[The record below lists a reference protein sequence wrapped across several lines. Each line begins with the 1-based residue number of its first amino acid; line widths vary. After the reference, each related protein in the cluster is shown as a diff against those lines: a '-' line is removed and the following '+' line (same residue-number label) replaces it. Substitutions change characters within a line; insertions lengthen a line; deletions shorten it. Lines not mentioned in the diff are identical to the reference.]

1 MNIVSFL
8 IGIAILVVVLK
19 LIALP
24 FKLIIKF
31 IINSVIGGILLFGLG
46 FLGISIVIKWWTV
59 LLTGLF
65 GVPGLIVAII
75 ISLI

>member
-1 MNIVSFL
+1 M
-8 IGIAILVVVLK
+8 VVVLK

>member
-8 IGIAILVVVLK
+8 IGIAILVIVLK

-75 ISLI
+75 ISFI

>member
-1 MNIVSFL
+1 MSFL
-8 IGIAILVVVLK
+8 IGIAILVIVLK

-75 ISLI
+75 ISFI